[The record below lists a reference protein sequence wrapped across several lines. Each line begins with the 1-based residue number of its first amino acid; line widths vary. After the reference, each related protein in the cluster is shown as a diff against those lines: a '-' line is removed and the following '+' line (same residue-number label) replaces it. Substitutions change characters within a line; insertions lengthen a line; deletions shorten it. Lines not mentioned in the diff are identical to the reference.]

1 MKFSILAIF
10 WTILFVSCQ
19 TQPPAPTENSDNSL
33 TFEKNEE
40 DEYDIIVLDPQYDVY
55 LMTIARPESYYSENY
70 YKMKN
75 QQFVNTWNNRH
86 SQPFRYDTDLYAV
99 RIDYDPKTNYG
110 LKLEYKLYN
119 FFKFIEWK
127 YKVNLS
133 FGG

>member
-10 WTILFVSCQ
+10 FTILFVACQ
-19 TQPPAPTENSDNSL
+19 TQAPAPTENPENSL
-33 TFEKNEE
+33 TFEKNDE
-40 DEYDIIVLDPQYDVY
+40 DQYDILVFDSQYDVY
-55 LMTIARPESYYSENY
+55 LMTIARPESFYSENY

-75 QQFVNTWNNRH
+75 QQYVNVWNNRH
-86 SQPFRYDTDLYAV
+86 AQPLRFDPDLYAV
-99 RIDYDPKTNYG
+99 QIDYNPRTNYG

-127 YKVNLS
+127 YKVNLE

>member
-10 WTILFVSCQ
+10 LTILFVGCK
-19 TQPPAPTENSDNSL
+19 TQVPAPSKDADNKM

-40 DEYDIIVLDPQYDVY
+40 DQYDILVFDSQYDMY
-55 LMTIARPESYYSENY
+55 LMTIARPESFYSEQY

-75 QQFVNTWNNRH
+75 QQYVNVWNNRH
-86 SQPFRYDTDLYAV
+86 AQTLRFDPDLYAV
-99 RIDYDPKTNYG
+99 QIDYNPRTNYG

-127 YKVNLS
+127 YKVNLE